1 MEREP
6 CLMLWVRFFLAR
18 VMESGEMS
26 MPEMWMVGLWG
37 DRRAWRRRGMQ
48 PVPVQ
53 RSRMRRIC
61 CEAMGLSFVMV
72 LGWCEGFG
80 VEADRSSEARWV
92 VMVSVSG
99 LSFGRV

>member
-6 CLMLWVRFFLAR
+6 VLMLWVRFFLAR
-18 VMESGEMS
+18 VVESGEMS

-37 DRRAWRRRGMQ
+37 CRRAWRRREMQ

-53 RSRMRRIC
+53 RSRMRRGC
-61 CEAMGLSFVMV
+61 CEAPGSFVVV
-72 LGWCEGFG
+72 LLGRCDGFG
-80 VEADRSSEARWV
+80 VGPDRSSEARWV